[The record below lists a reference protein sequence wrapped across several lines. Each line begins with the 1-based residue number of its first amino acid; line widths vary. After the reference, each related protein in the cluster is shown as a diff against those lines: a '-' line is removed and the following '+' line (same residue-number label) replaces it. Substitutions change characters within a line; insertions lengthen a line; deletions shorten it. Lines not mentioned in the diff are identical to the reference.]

1 MGVMVIDIE
10 DLVTCPETKEE
21 ECHEEVVITIFVQ
34 YRGWRGVGP
43 YNFENSI
50 STEGRP
56 LITVPRGN
64 GTGKIADLVQL

>member
-34 YRGWRGVGP
+34 YRGVGP

-50 STEGRP
+50 ST
-56 LITVPRGN
+56 
-64 GTGKIADLVQL
+64 